1 MYGCIYDVFWVQT
14 SSEVNLF
21 MLYKSLKI
29 HKNTP
34 KIKGNLP
41 KSKTM
46 KFFMAIPVNE
56 CIYVLC
62 MLVYIHVCVCEHMY
76 VYMYVCMCIR
86 LCICM
91 YCVYVYVCVSLSI
104 HNQII
109 IRLQ

>member
-1 MYGCIYDVFWVQT
+1 M
-14 SSEVNLF
+14 
-21 MLYKSLKI
+21 

-62 MLVYIHVCVCEHMY
+62 MLVYIHVCVSI
-76 VYMYVCMCIR
+76 CMCI
-86 LCICM
+86 CM
-91 YCVYVYVCVSLSI
+91 CVCVYVCVYVCIVYMFMYVSAFQYI
-104 HNQII
+104 TK
-109 IRLQ
+109 